1 MQKEMSF
8 TVFVIYCLII
18 MNSEWFVPPPE
29 GDGEVKRKNKNQNLN
44 SKQLLTRIP
53 SLLAQI
59 KAESKLRKVENKLG
73 N

>member
-29 GDGEVKRKNKNQNLN
+29 GDDEVKRKNKNQNL
-44 SKQLLTRIP
+44 
-53 SLLAQI
+53 
-59 KAESKLRKVENKLG
+59 KLQAAINQDSITISTNKS
-73 N
+73 